1 MFGWLAGK
9 ILVSKEFTC
18 LSLISIER
26 CEKKMPLH
34 IIPRD
39 REHDEIIQQDESL
52 WATHNVHDPSIYKEG
67 DWYYV
72 FSTDAQE
79 GGTFKAGIQIRKSKD
94 LVNWQWVG
102 RAFTEVPG
110 PAKNWTGAV
119 GLWAPDVTKFG
130 DTYYLYYAASQ
141 FGKTQ
146 SFIGVATSTHIE
158 GPWIDKGEVVKT
170 EQDEGPNAIDP
181 NISIDEKGDP
191 WMVYGSFFGG
201 IFLARIN
208 SATGKLEEEGK
219 GKLIAKRHASVE
231 GAIEGPYIVYN
242 PHFEYY
248 YLFVSYDSLFSSYH
262 IRVARAKKIEGPYVD
277 FKGHEMT
284 NTELPPNDI
293 GMKVLGSYQ
302 FDGGPGWMAPG
313 HNSILKDQEDY
324 FVVHH
329 VRIEGKK
336 GHYLHVRKIGW
347 TEDGWPLVS
356 PQRFVG
362 EQDRLVDM
370 DDVEGNWECI
380 YFDKDNANKVTALNI
395 YFSIHHTNSSVYVV
409 EQRAGNNFTL
419 TSSHYPSVDGIVK
432 LGWDWEKW
440 VETVVFM
447 GKDIEGNVMVGKRI
461 AKAVEAC
468 DKHIE

>member
-1 MFGWLAGK
+1 MAGE

-18 LSLISIER
+18 LSLISGER
-26 CEKKMPLH
+26 CEKMIPLQN
-34 IIPRD
+34 IPKD
-39 REHDEIIQQDESL
+39 REHDERIQQDELL
-52 WATHNVHDPSIYKEG
+52 WATHNVHDPSIYKDG

-79 GGTFKAGIQIRKSKD
+79 GGIFKAGIQIRKSKD

-110 PAKNWTGAV
+110 PAKSWTDAG

-146 SFIGVATSTHIE
+146 SFIGVATSSHIE

-181 NISIDEKGDP
+181 NICIDEKGDP
-191 WMVYGSFFGG
+191 WLVYGSFFGG

-208 SATGKLEEEGK
+208 RATGKFAEEGK

-242 PHFEYY
+242 PHFDYY
-248 YLFVSYDSLFSSYH
+248 YLFVSYDSLFSSYN
-262 IRVARAKKIEGPYVD
+262 IRVARSKHIEGPYVD
-277 FKGHEMT
+277 SKGHEMT
-284 NTELPPNDI
+284 NTDLPPNDV

-302 FDGGPGWMAPG
+302 FDGGAGWIAPG

-324 FVVHH
+324 YIVHH
-329 VRIEGKK
+329 VRVEGKK
-336 GHYLHVRKIGW
+336 GHYLHIRKIGW
-347 TEDGWPLVS
+347 TQDGWPLVS
-356 PQRFVG
+356 PQRYAG
-362 EQDRLVDM
+362 EQDKMVDI
-370 DDVEGNWECI
+370 DDVPGNWECV
-380 YFDKDNANKVTALNI
+380 YFEKDNAGKMNAL
-395 YFSIHHTNSSVYVV
+395 SIRITTHHNDSNGYVV
-409 EQRAGNNFTL
+409 EQYDSNHFTL
-419 TSSHYPSVDGIVK
+419 SSSQRPSIDGIVTQ
-432 LGWDWEKW
+432 GWDWEQW

-447 GKDIEGNVMVGKRI
+447 GKDKEGNVMVGKRR
-461 AKAVEAC
+461 E
-468 DKHIE
+468 